1 MAVELL
7 PIGMMIML
15 KLLLPLGALLVGV
28 LLNVNMSMAKTDYT
42 KKEKKPCT
50 ACHVTAKSKELNDAG
65 KYYEKHKSLDGYK
78 APDKK

>member
-1 MAVELL
+1 MKAIKLVL
-7 PIGMMIML
+7 PMS
-15 KLLLPLGALLVGV
+15 ALLVGL
-28 LLNVNMSMAKTDYT
+28 LLNVNMSMGKVDYT

-50 ACHVTAKSKELNDAG
+50 TCHVTAKSKDLNDTG